1 MARIRSFC
9 PGQQDVKWHP
19 SEVDCF
25 HQVISSPSGDTV
37 LHLSTF
43 GSDARQREPKS
54 SQSLQLDR
62 QRAHELASLLAA
74 AFPGS
79 ATGAGRIHGKAI
91 LRGWIIEALETLGGA
106 GKLLEVCR
114 EVWRRH
120 QPDLEA
126 AGDLLYTWQYDIR
139 WAATTLRHDGV
150 LIPAD
155 EQVEGRW
162 QLASSTDY

>member
-1 MARIRSFC
+1 MARIRSFS

-25 HQVISSPSGDTV
+25 HQVISSPSGDTTF

-43 GSDARQREPKS
+43 GSESRQSEPKS
-54 SQSLQLDR
+54 SQSLQFDR
-62 QRAHELASLLAA
+62 QRALELVSVIAR
-74 AFPGS
+74 AFPTAPTGS
-79 ATGAGRIHGKAI
+79 AHVHGKTV
-91 LRGWIIEALETLGGA
+91 LRGWIIEALEALGGA

-120 QPDLEA
+120 QADLEA

-139 WAATTLRHDGV
+139 WAATTLRHDSV

-162 QLASSTDY
+162 QLASTAG